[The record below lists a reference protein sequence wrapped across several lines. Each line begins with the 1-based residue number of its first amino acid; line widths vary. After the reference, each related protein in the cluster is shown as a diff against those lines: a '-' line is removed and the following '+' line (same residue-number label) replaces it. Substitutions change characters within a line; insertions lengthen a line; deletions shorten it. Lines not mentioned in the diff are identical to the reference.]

1 MLELKDIEIKYGA
14 AVAVHRV
21 DLTVNAGEFVALI
34 GSNGAGKT
42 TILKAISGLLQPA
55 RGEIRFNGERLNG
68 KAPHLITR
76 AGIAH
81 VPEGRQV
88 FPDLTVLENLEMGG
102 FLFRRQRVVFHQQL
116 DMVMS
121 LFPRLADRRTQLA
134 GTLSG
139 GEQQMLAVGRALMS
153 KPQLILLDEPSLGL
167 APRLV
172 QEMFDF
178 LARLHR
184 ETKMALLLV
193 EQLAELALTLVERAY
208 VIENGRISLEGTG
221 KALQEDARI
230 QQIYLGIAGP
240 SKE

>member
-1 MLELKDIEIKYGA
+1 MLELKNVEVKYGS
-14 AVAVHRV
+14 VTAVHSV
-21 DLTVNAGEFVALI
+21 NLTVNAGEFVALI

-42 TILKAISGLLQPA
+42 TLLKTISGLIQPS
-55 RGEIRFNGERLNG
+55 RGEITLNG
-68 KAPHLITR
+68 QRINGQVPNRITR

-102 FLFRRQRVVFHQQL
+102 FVFRNQRAVFQQQL
-116 DMVMS
+116 EMVMD
-121 LFPRLADRRTQLA
+121 LFPRLAQRRAQLG

-153 KPQLILLDEPSLGL
+153 KPRLILLDEPSLGL

-172 QEMFDF
+172 QEMFEF

-184 ETKMALLLV
+184 ETQMALLLV
-193 EQLAELALTLVERAY
+193 EQLAELALMLAERGY
-208 VIENGRISLEGTG
+208 VIENGRIILEGTG
-221 KALQEDARI
+221 ESLREDTRI
-230 QQIYLGIAGP
+230 QQIYLGMAH
-240 SKE
+240 

>member
-1 MLELKDIEIKYGA
+1 MLELKNVEIKYGSVA
-14 AVAVHRV
+14 AVHSVS
-21 DLTVNAGEFVALI
+21 LTVNAGEFVALI

-42 TILKAISGLLQPA
+42 TILKAISGLLQPS
-55 RGEIRFNGERLNG
+55 RGEITLNGERISG
-68 KAPHLITR
+68 KAANLITR

-102 FLFRRQRVVFHQQL
+102 FVFRNQHAMFHQQL
-116 DMVMS
+116 EMVLD
-121 LFPRLADRRTQLA
+121 LFPRLAERRAQLG

-153 KPQLILLDEPSLGL
+153 KPKLILLDEPSLGL

-172 QEMFDF
+172 QEMFEF

-184 ETKMALLLV
+184 ETQMALLLV
-193 EQLAELALTLVERAY
+193 EQLAELALTLAERGY
-208 VIENGRISLEGTG
+208 VIENGRISLEGTSES
-221 KALQEDARI
+221 LQDDTRI
-230 QQIYLGIAGP
+230 QQIYLGMTH
-240 SKE
+240 

>member
-1 MLELKDIEIKYGA
+1 MLELKDVEIKYGA
-14 AVAVHRV
+14 VTAVHG
-21 DLTVNAGEFVALI
+21 VNLSVRAGEFVALI

-42 TILKAISGLLQPA
+42 TILKTISGLLQPS
-55 RGEIRFNGERLNG
+55 RGEITLNG
-68 KAPHLITR
+68 QRISGQTPNRITR

-102 FLFRRQRVVFHQQL
+102 FMFRNQRAVFHQQL
-116 DMVMS
+116 EMVMD
-121 LFPRLADRRTQLA
+121 LFPRLAQRRAQLG

-153 KPQLILLDEPSLGL
+153 KPKLILLDEPSLGL

-172 QEMFDF
+172 QEMFEF

-184 ETKMALLLV
+184 ETQLALLLV
-193 EQLAELALTLVERAY
+193 EQLAELALTLAERGY
-208 VIENGRISLEGTG
+208 VIENGRISLEGTSES
-221 KALQEDARI
+221 LQEDARI
-230 QQIYLGIAGP
+230 QQIYLGMTH
-240 SKE
+240 